1 MRAEDEPAA
10 TPPARP
16 MRADAVRTRK
26 ALLKA
31 AAEVFAEH
39 GADGSIA
46 QIAARAG
53 IGKGTVFRHFP
64 TKEDLL
70 ATIIVEEID
79 QMVTEGRRQAEQAG
93 ADAALLQFMSL
104 GVELYANKSRTF
116 VEALGAVRDSRHPE
130 VQAGWEQLI
139 ATAEALAT
147 RAHRD
152 GSLRADVNGQD
163 VMLLICGV
171 YYTAAPLLAADPSA
185 WRRYLR
191 LTFDGMCAAGTGPL
205 PPALFHASVLPTVR

>member
-1 MRAEDEPAA
+1 MSTEEEAVAA
-10 TPPARP
+10 PPARR

-39 GADGSIA
+39 GAEGSVA

-64 TKEDLL
+64 TKEDLF
-70 ATIIVEEID
+70 AAIISEEID
-79 QMVTEGRRQAEQAG
+79 GLVAVGRQQAEQAD
-93 ADAALLQFMSL
+93 ADAALLQFMSA
-104 GVELYANKSRTF
+104 GVDLYANNRALA
-116 VEALGAVRDSRHPE
+116 EALRMVSDVRHPE
-130 VQAGWEQLI
+130 IQAGQEQLI
-139 ATAEALAT
+139 ATAESLAR
-147 RAHRD
+147 RAQRD
-152 GSLRADVNGQD
+152 GSLRADLNGQD

-191 LTFDGMCAAGTGPL
+191 LTFDGMCATGTGPL
-205 PPALFHASVLPTVR
+205 PPALVHNSLLPTVR